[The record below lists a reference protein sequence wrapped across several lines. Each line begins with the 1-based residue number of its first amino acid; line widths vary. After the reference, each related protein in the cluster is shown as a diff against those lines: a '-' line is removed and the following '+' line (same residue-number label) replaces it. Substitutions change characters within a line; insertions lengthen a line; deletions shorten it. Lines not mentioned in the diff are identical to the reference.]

1 MLSHNPAYARFLPR
15 ASNWFSA
22 CKMWRRTM
30 VSREINLFRLL
41 IPHWKRVGI
50 ALLAVLGI
58 TAADVLQ
65 PWPLKIV
72 LDYVL
77 AGHRMPGWLVAAA
90 NAAFKG
96 NKNAIL
102 DFAIVAVGVITIVDS
117 VSSYL
122 ESYMMTSVG
131 QWVAHDIRRT
141 VYHHVERLS
150 LGYYDQKQ
158 TGDLIT
164 RMTNDIDAIQ
174 DVITSALMDTLIDV
188 LTIGGMLGVMLY
200 LNWRF
205 SLIALGIT
213 PLLFAVVYK
222 YKRRIKE
229 VSRSARKKQSEVLST
244 IQEVFSSIRVVKAF
258 GREDFEEKRFE
269 KGSREQVQSALEA
282 RAIKS
287 RLSPLV
293 DIIVASG
300 TCLVLWY
307 GAWLVLSGALT
318 SGALVVF
325 MLYLRKLYSPLKD
338 LAKMTN
344 TFSRAAVGLEA
355 IEEVMREKEQI
366 PDVANAVEA
375 RNLAG
380 RIEFDHVDFGYSPG
394 RLALSNVTFTIEP
407 GQIVAFVG
415 PTGAGK
421 TTIIN
426 LIPRF
431 YDVLSGHVRI
441 DGEDVRNFQVDSLR
455 RNIAFVLQE
464 TILFRAPIWQNIAYG
479 KLDATPDEIVRAA
492 RLANADEFIMK
503 MPQGYDT
510 LVGERGV
517 TLSGGQRQRIAI
529 ARAIIR
535 DAPILIMDEPTTGLD
550 AASEE
555 LVLEALNNL
564 MAGRTCIINA
574 HRLATIRRADVIF
587 VLRDGEIIETGTH
600 EQLLANQGLYR
611 KLYDIQF
618 HDRQE
623 PAEHEE
629 LIVRH

>member
-1 MLSHNPAYARFLPR
+1 MRDEL
-15 ASNWFSA
+15 
-22 CKMWRRTM
+22 M
-30 VSREINLFRLL
+30 VFREINLFRLL
-41 IPHWKRVGI
+41 MPHWKRVAV
-50 ALLAVLGI
+50 ALLAVIGI

-77 AGHRMPGWLVAAA
+77 GEHRMPGWLAAAA
-90 NAAFKG
+90 NSAFNG

-102 DFAIVAVGVITIVDS
+102 DFAIVAVGIITIVDS

-122 ESYMMTSVG
+122 ESYMMTTVG
-131 QWVAHDIRRT
+131 QWVAHDIRRK

-213 PLLFAVVYK
+213 PVLFVVVYK
-222 YKRRIKE
+222 YKRRIKQ

-258 GREDFEEKRFE
+258 GREDFEEQRFE

-293 DIIVASG
+293 DIIVAGG

-307 GAWLVLSGALT
+307 GARLVLSGALT

-355 IEEVMREKEQI
+355 IEEVMREKEQK
-366 PDVANAVEA
+366 PDSVNAIEV
-375 RNLAG
+375 RDLAG
-380 RIEFDHVDFGYSPG
+380 RVEFEHVDFGYSPG
-394 RLALSNVTFTIEP
+394 RLALKDVTFTIQA
-407 GQIVAFVG
+407 GQIAAFVG

-431 YDVLSGHVRI
+431 YDVLSGNVRI
-441 DGEDVRNFQVDSLR
+441 DGEDVRNFQLDSLR
-455 RNIAFVLQE
+455 HHIAFVLQE
-464 TILFRAPIWQNIAYG
+464 TILFRAPVWQNIAYG
-479 KLDATPDEIVRAA
+479 KLDATRDEIVRAA
-492 RLANADEFIMK
+492 KLANADEFIVK

-510 LVGERGV
+510 MVGERGV

-555 LVLEALNNL
+555 LVLEALTNL
-564 MAGRTCIINA
+564 MVGRTCIINA

-587 VLRDGEIIETGTH
+587 VLQDGEIVDVGTH
-600 EQLLANQGLYR
+600 DELLAHPGLYR
-611 KLYDIQF
+611 TLYEIQF
-618 HDRQE
+618 QRQE
-623 PAEHEE
+623 RASEE
-629 LIVRH
+629 RQGEGSFQLSNAWNIGHPNI

>member
-1 MLSHNPAYARFLPR
+1 MQDVGQGFMA
-15 ASNWFSA
+15 
-22 CKMWRRTM
+22 
-30 VSREINLFRLL
+30 SREINLFRLL
-41 IPHWKRVGI
+41 VPHWKRVGI
-50 ALLAVLGI
+50 ALFAALGI

-77 AGHRMPGWLVAAA
+77 AGRRMPEWLAAAA
-90 NAAFKG
+90 NVVFNG

-102 DFAIVAVGVITIVDS
+102 DFAIVAVGIITIVDS

-150 LGYYDQKQ
+150 LGYYDQRQ

-213 PLLFAVVYK
+213 PVLFVVVYK
-222 YKRRIKE
+222 YKRRIKQ

-258 GREDFEEKRFE
+258 GREDFEEQRFE

-293 DIIVASG
+293 DVIVASG

-307 GAWLVLSGALT
+307 GARLVLTGELT

-344 TFSRAAVGLEA
+344 TFSRASVGFEA

-366 PDVANAVEA
+366 PDAGNAVDA
-375 RNLAG
+375 GDLAG
-380 RIEFDHVDFGYSPG
+380 RIEFDHVDFAYRAG
-394 RLALSNVTFTIEP
+394 RLALKNVSLTVEA
-407 GQIVAFVG
+407 GQIAAFVG

-441 DGEDVRNFQVDSLR
+441 DGEDVRNFQVASLR

-479 KLDATPDEIVRAA
+479 KLDATRDEIVRAA
-492 RLANADEFIMK
+492 KLANADEFISK
-503 MPQGYDT
+503 MPEGYDT
-510 LVGERGV
+510 MVGERGV
-517 TLSGGQRQRIAI
+517 TLSAGQRQRIAI

-555 LVLEALNNL
+555 LVMAALNNL
-564 MAGRTCIINA
+564 MVGRTCIISA
-574 HRLATIRRADVIF
+574 HRLATIRQADVIF
-587 VLRDGEIIETGTH
+587 VLRDGEITETGTH
-600 EQLLANQGLYR
+600 EELLGNQGLYR
-611 KLYDIQF
+611 KLYEIQF
-618 HDRQE
+618 YGGT
-623 PAEHEE
+623 PSAEHDE
-629 LIVRH
+629 LSAKNNTRCQADCSYTL

>member
-1 MLSHNPAYARFLPR
+1 
-15 ASNWFSA
+15 
-22 CKMWRRTM
+22 
-30 VSREINLFRLL
+30 
-41 IPHWKRVGI
+41 
-50 ALLAVLGI
+50 
-58 TAADVLQ
+58 
-65 PWPLKIV
+65 
-72 LDYVL
+72 
-77 AGHRMPGWLVAAA
+77 
-90 NAAFKG
+90 
-96 NKNAIL
+96 
-102 DFAIVAVGVITIVDS
+102 
-117 VSSYL
+117 
-122 ESYMMTSVG
+122 
-131 QWVAHDIRRT
+131 
-141 VYHHVERLS
+141 
-150 LGYYDQKQ
+150 
-158 TGDLIT
+158 
-164 RMTNDIDAIQ
+164 
-174 DVITSALMDTLIDV
+174 
-188 LTIGGMLGVMLY
+188 
-200 LNWRF
+200 
-205 SLIALGIT
+205 
-213 PLLFAVVYK
+213 
-222 YKRRIKE
+222 
-229 VSRSARKKQSEVLST
+229 
-244 IQEVFSSIRVVKAF
+244 
-258 GREDFEEKRFE
+258 
-269 KGSREQVQSALEA
+269 
-282 RAIKS
+282 
-287 RLSPLV
+287 
-293 DIIVASG
+293 
-300 TCLVLWY
+300 
-307 GAWLVLSGALT
+307 
-318 SGALVVF
+318 VF

-366 PDVANAVEA
+366 PDVANAIEA

-611 KLYDIQF
+611 KLHDIQF

-623 PAEHEE
+623 PAERDE
-629 LIVRH
+629 LIVRQ

>member
-1 MLSHNPAYARFLPR
+1 M
-15 ASNWFSA
+15 AS
-22 CKMWRRTM
+22 K
-30 VSREINLFRLL
+30 EINLSRLL
-41 IPHWKRVGI
+41 RPHWKGLAV
-50 ALLAVLGI
+50 ALLGVIGI
-58 TAADVLQ
+58 TVADVLQ

-77 AGHRMPGWLVAAA
+77 SGRRMPEWLASVL
-90 NAAFKG
+90 NFVFGG

-102 DFAIVAVGVITIVDS
+102 NFAVVSVAVITVVDS
-117 VSSYL
+117 ISSYV
-122 ESYMMTSVG
+122 ESYVMTSIG

-141 VYHHVERLS
+141 VYHHIERLS
-150 LGYYDQKQ
+150 LRYYDQKQ

-174 DVITSALMDTLIDV
+174 NLITSALMDTLIDV

-200 LNWRF
+200 LSWRF
-205 SLIALGIT
+205 SLIALAIT
-213 PLLFAVVYK
+213 PLLFLVVYK
-222 YKRRIKE
+222 YKRRIKQ
-229 VSRSARKKQSEVLST
+229 VSRSARKKESEVLST

-258 GREDFEEKRFE
+258 AREDFEQRRFE
-269 KGSREQVQSALEA
+269 QGSRAQVETALEA
-282 RAIKS
+282 RAIKA

-293 DIIVASG
+293 DIIVACG

-307 GAWLVLSGALT
+307 GARLVLSGGLT

-355 IEEVMREKEQI
+355 IQEVMREEEQI
-366 PDVANAVEA
+366 SDPAVALKAG
-375 RNLAG
+375 RLAG
-380 RIEFDHVDFGYSPG
+380 RIEFDHVDFAYTPG
-394 RLALSNVTFTIEP
+394 RLAVKEVTLTIGP
-407 GQIVAFVG
+407 GQIAAFVG

-421 TTIIN
+421 TTLIN

-431 YDVLSGHVRI
+431 YDVQSGHIRI
-441 DGEDVRNFQVDSLR
+441 DGEDVRNFRLDSLR
-455 RNIAFVLQE
+455 ENMSFVLQE
-464 TILFRAPIWQNIAYG
+464 TILFHASIWQNIAYG
-479 KLDATPDEIVRAA
+479 KLEASKDEIVRAA
-492 RLANADEFIMK
+492 RLANAHEFIIK
-503 MPQGYDT
+503 LPEGYDT
-510 LVGERGV
+510 MVGERGV

-550 AASEE
+550 AASEQ

-564 MAGRTCIINA
+564 MKGRTCIINA

-587 VLRDGEIIETGTH
+587 VVKEGTIVEQGTH
-600 EQLLANQGLYR
+600 QELLARGGLYAM
-611 KLYDIQF
+611 LYEIQF
-618 HDRQE
+618 RRDER
-623 PAEHEE
+623 EE
-629 LIVRH
+629 SRVQAQAR

>member
-1 MLSHNPAYARFLPR
+1 
-15 ASNWFSA
+15 
-22 CKMWRRTM
+22 M
-30 VSREINLFRLL
+30 VSGEINLVRLL
-41 IPHWKRVGI
+41 LPHWKKVGV
-50 ALLAVLGI
+50 ALIAVLGM
-58 TAADVLQ
+58 TLADVLQ

-77 AGHRMPGWLVAAA
+77 AGQRMPDCLATAT
-90 NAAFKG
+90 NLAFDG

-102 DFAIVAVGVITIVDS
+102 NFAIVAVGIITIVDS
-117 VSSYL
+117 ISSYI
-122 ESYMMTSVG
+122 ESYIMTSVG

-150 LGYYDQKQ
+150 LGYHDRKQ

-174 DVITSALMDTLIDV
+174 DVITSALMDTLINV
-188 LTIGGMLGVMLY
+188 LTIAGMLGVMFY

-205 SLIALGIT
+205 SLIAIGIT
-213 PLLFAVVYK
+213 PLLFVVVYK
-222 YKRRIKE
+222 YKRRIKQ

-244 IQEVFSSIRVVKAF
+244 IQEVFSSIRLVKAF
-258 GREDFEEKRFE
+258 GREDFEEQRFE
-269 KGSREQVQSALEA
+269 KESREQVQSALEA

-287 RLSPLV
+287 RLSPMV

-307 GAWLVLSGALT
+307 GARLVLSGALT
-318 SGALVVF
+318 TGALVVF

-344 TFSRAAVGLEA
+344 TFSRASVGFEA
-355 IEEVMREKEQI
+355 IQEVMREQEQAADR
-366 PDVANAVEA
+366 PNAVPA
-375 RNLAG
+375 GNLGG
-380 RIEFDHVDFGYSPG
+380 RIEFEHVDFGYTPG
-394 RLALSNVTFTIEP
+394 RLALKDVTFTIEA
-407 GQIVAFVG
+407 GQIAAFVG

-421 TTIIN
+421 TTVIN

-431 YDVLSGHVRI
+431 YDVLSGHIRL
-441 DGEDVRNFQVDSLR
+441 DGEDVRNLQLESLR

-479 KLDATPDEIVRAA
+479 KLNATRDEIVRAA
-492 RLANADEFIMK
+492 ELANADEFIKK
-503 MPQGYDT
+503 MPEGYDS

-550 AASEE
+550 AASEA
-555 LVLEALNNL
+555 LVLGALNNL
-564 MAGRTCIINA
+564 MVGRTCIMNA
-574 HRLATIRRADVIF
+574 HRLATIRRSDVIF
-587 VLRDGEIIETGTH
+587 VLQDGKIVDMGTH
-600 EQLLANQGLYR
+600 EELIAHPGLYR
-611 KLYDIQF
+611 RLYDIQL
-618 HDRQE
+618 RREQRTTE
-623 PAEHEE
+623 QVE
-629 LIVRH
+629 LIVR

>member
-1 MLSHNPAYARFLPR
+1 MAQ
-15 ASNWFSA
+15 
-22 CKMWRRTM
+22 K
-30 VSREINLFRLL
+30 EINLYRLL
-41 IPHWKRVGI
+41 RPHWKGLVV

-58 TAADVLQ
+58 TVADVLQ

-72 LDYVL
+72 LDHVL
-77 AGHRMPGWLVAAA
+77 SGRRMPEWLASVL
-90 NAAFKG
+90 NFG
-96 NKNAIL
+96 FSGDRNAIL
-102 DFAIVAVGVITIVDS
+102 NFAVISVAVITIIDS
-117 VSSYL
+117 ISSYV
-122 ESYMMTSVG
+122 ETYIMSSIG

-141 VYHHVERLS
+141 VYHHIERLS

-158 TGDLIT
+158 TGDLLT

-174 DVITSALMDTLIDV
+174 NLITSALMDTLIDV
-188 LTIGGMLGVMLY
+188 LTIGGMLSVMLY

-213 PLLFAVVYK
+213 PLLFALVYK
-222 YKRRIKE
+222 YKRRIKQL
-229 VSRSARKKQSEVLST
+229 SRSARKKESEVLST

-258 GREDFEEKRFE
+258 SREDFEERRFE
-269 KGSREQVQSALEA
+269 QGSREQVETALQA
-282 RAIKS
+282 RAIKA

-293 DIIVASG
+293 DIIIAAG

-307 GAWLVLSGALT
+307 GARLVLSGALT

-355 IEEVMREKEQI
+355 IQEVMREEEQTSNRLDAI
-366 PDVANAVEA
+366 VA
-375 RNLAG
+375 RNVRG
-380 RIEFDHVDFGYSPG
+380 NIEFNHVQFGYTPE
-394 RLALSNVTFTIEP
+394 RLALKDVTFTIKP
-407 GQIVAFVG
+407 GQIAAFVG

-431 YDVLSGHVRI
+431 YDIVSGHIRI
-441 DGEDVRNFQVDSLR
+441 DGEDVRNFQLESLR
-455 RNIAFVLQE
+455 RNISFVLQE
-464 TILFRAPIWQNIAYG
+464 TILFHAPIWQNIAYG
-479 KLDATPDEIVRAA
+479 KLEASRDEIIRAA
-492 RLANADEFIMK
+492 QLANAHEFIVK
-503 MPQGYDT
+503 LPQGYDT

-535 DAPILIMDEPTTGLD
+535 NAPILIMDEPTIGLD
-550 AASEE
+550 AASEQ
-555 LVLEALNNL
+555 LVLDGLKNL
-564 MAGRTCIINA
+564 MKGRTCIINA

-587 VLRDGEIIETGTH
+587 VLKEGQIVEQGTH
-600 EQLLANQGLYR
+600 QELLTRSGLYAM
-611 KLYDIQF
+611 LYEIQF
-618 HDRQE
+618 RRD
-623 PAEHEE
+623 E
-629 LIVRH
+629 LDGNRVQARAS